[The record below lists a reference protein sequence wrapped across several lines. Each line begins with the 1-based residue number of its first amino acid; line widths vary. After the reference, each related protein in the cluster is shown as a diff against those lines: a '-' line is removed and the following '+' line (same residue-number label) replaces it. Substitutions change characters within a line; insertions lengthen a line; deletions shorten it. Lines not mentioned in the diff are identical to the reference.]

1 MYTDLATVNNEDE
14 MNNLFKTITDYSYDV
29 YIGLYRGEVFR
40 WHWTLSDSFYNEE
53 IFKNKKYNHTDINNN
68 GGCAAMDNDWK
79 WFNDSCDSQKQFVC
93 FNATANE
100 KYILTEK
107 NKSWTEAQEYCRTF
121 HTDLANVRTCTKN
134 GVNNVWIGLF
144 KDAWSWSDQ
153 SNFSFR
159 FWNFSQTK
167 LINRHYNCIVVMVN
181 QTGKWNDIQ
190 CNTTLPFICHGDLKP
205 VTTPVTTARQNPNTS
220 LKFTPGPA
228 TTQYRLQ
235 NTTKEENTSSQST
248 QIHTTGILPFTS
260 SRITHQYH
268 FINIRKNWTEA
279 QRFCREMYTDLA
291 TVNNEDE
298 MNSLF
303 KTITD
308 YSYDVYIGLYRREV
322 FEWHWTLSDSF
333 YNEQIFKN
341 KKNNNADINNNRDC
355 AAMDNDWKWFNDS
368 CDSQKQFVCFNATAN
383 EKYILIEKNKSW
395 TEAQEYCRTF
405 HTDLANVRNCTENDV
420 NNVWIGL
427 FKDAWSWSDQSNFS
441 FRFWSFSQKK
451 PINRHYNCTV
461 VTVNQ
466 TGKWNDIQCN
476 TTLPFICHGDLKPV
490 TTPVTTSRQNPNTSL
505 KFTPGPATTHYRL
518 QNTTEVE
525 NTSNRPKDNL
535 ILVRE
540 NLTWTEAASYC
551 KKHYVDLVS
560 IHSEELQNRTVRK
573 AIQASTSHV
582 WLGLRYTCR
591 FDFWFWIKNTE
602 EGCYQNWVP
611 GHGPHGKKECG
622 LSGAMESTGGA
633 PLVRDSR
640 E

>member
-1 MYTDLATVNNEDE
+1 MVFFLLVVFGLLSFTSSQISHQYHVINVRKNWTEAQRFCREMYTDLAPVNNEDEMNSLFKTITDNSYDVYIGLYRGQVFRWRWTLPDSLNNEKTFQNWKNNEPDENNNVACAAMDNNGKWFSDSCNTQKQFVCFNDLKSQSTTKAGILPFTSSQISHQYHFINIRKNWTEAQRFCREMYTDLATVNNENEMNSLFKTITDYSYDVYIGLYRGILPFTSSRISHQYHFINIRKNWTEAQRFCREMYTDLATVNNEDE

-29 YIGLYRGEVFR
+29 YIGLYR
-40 WHWTLSDSFYNEE
+40 
-53 IFKNKKYNHTDINNN
+53 
-68 GGCAAMDNDWK
+68 
-79 WFNDSCDSQKQFVC
+79 
-93 FNATANE
+93 
-100 KYILTEK
+100 
-107 NKSWTEAQEYCRTF
+107 
-121 HTDLANVRTCTKN
+121 
-134 GVNNVWIGLF
+134 
-144 KDAWSWSDQ
+144 
-153 SNFSFR
+153 
-159 FWNFSQTK
+159 
-167 LINRHYNCIVVMVN
+167 
-181 QTGKWNDIQ
+181 
-190 CNTTLPFICHGDLKP
+190 
-205 VTTPVTTARQNPNTS
+205 
-220 LKFTPGPA
+220 
-228 TTQYRLQ
+228 
-235 NTTKEENTSSQST
+235 
-248 QIHTTGILPFTS
+248 GILPFTS

-476 TTLPFICHGDLKPV
+476 TTLPFICHGD
-490 TTPVTTSRQNPNTSL
+490 
-505 KFTPGPATTHYRL
+505 
-518 QNTTEVE
+518 
-525 NTSNRPKDNL
+525 RPKDNL

-622 LSGAMESTGGA
+622 LSGAMESTGGHRWFGI
-633 PLVRDSR
+633 LESERLNFICQKCVDGI
-640 E
+640 